1 MEETMYHDFNMNTVA
16 EHIRSDKKKKVIL
29 DTDTFNEV
37 DDQFAI
43 GYALLSDNIDV
54 LAMTAAPFVS
64 SSYPNP
70 ADGMELSFK
79 ELVKVRDMVDPDGK
93 MNIPCY
99 RGSTRFMKNTIT
111 PVRSEAVDNIIR
123 IVHETDD
130 IVYIAAIGAFTNVA
144 PALMVDPSIMK
155 KVVVIM
161 IGANTYNYN
170 GGNCNEYNLKQD
182 RAAAKILFE
191 CGVPLVVLPAEGG
204 TSQLYTTNAEIC
216 YYLKDQAGAYGNYLC
231 EIVAGYEGESR
242 DGNICNTRERI
253 IWDIAAIAF
262 LKDVKRFSWIDIHPA
277 RTITDDGYWRF
288 LDSSAMGREMIYSEV
303 FDRCEIMSDFFTT
316 ILNGN
321 LK

>member
-1 MEETMYHDFNMNTVA
+1 MYHSFNINKVA
-16 EHIRSDKKKKVIL
+16 EHIRSNEKKKLIL

-43 GYALLSDNIDV
+43 GYAMLSDNIDV

-64 SSYPNP
+64 STFTDP
-70 ADGMELSFK
+70 ADGMEASFK

-99 RGSTRFMKNTIT
+99 KGSRSFMENTIT
-111 PVRSEAVDNIIR
+111 PVRSEAADNIIR

-144 PALMVDPSIMK
+144 SALMIDPSIME
-155 KVVVIM
+155 KVVVLM
-161 IGANTYNYN
+161 IGANTYNYKN
-170 GGNCNEYNLKQD
+170 GNCNEYNLKQD
-182 RAAAKILFE
+182 RSAAKILFE
-191 CGVPLVVLPAEGG
+191 CGVPLVVLPAYGG
-204 TSQLYTTNAEIC
+204 TSQLYTTNAELN
-216 YYLKDQAGAYGNYLC
+216 YYLKDKAGVYGNYLC
-231 EIVAGYEGESR
+231 DIVARDEGEAL
-242 DGNICNTRERI
+242 DGKVCNSRERI

-262 LKDVKRFSWIDIHPA
+262 LKDVKRFSWINIHPA

-288 LDSSAMGREMIYSEV
+288 LDSNAMGREMIYTEV
-303 FDRCEIMSDFFTT
+303 FDRCEIMSDFYTT

-321 LK
+321 LR

>member
-1 MEETMYHDFNMNTVA
+1 MYHNFNMNTVA
-16 EHIRSDKKKKVIL
+16 EHIRSDKKKKLIL

-43 GYALLSDNIDV
+43 GYAMLSENTDV

-64 SSYPNP
+64 STFLDP
-70 ADGMELSFK
+70 ADGMEISFK

-99 RGSTRFMKNTIT
+99 RGSKSFMKNTIT
-111 PVRSEAVDNIIR
+111 PVRSEAVENIIR

-144 PALMVDPSIMK
+144 SALMVDPSIME

-161 IGANTYNYN
+161 IGANTYNYKN
-170 GGNCNEYNLKQD
+170 GNCNEFNLKQD
-182 RAAAKILFE
+182 RVAAKILFE

-204 TSQLYTTNAEIC
+204 TSQIYTTNAELN
-216 YYLKDQAGAYGNYLC
+216 YYLKDKAGAYGNYLC
-231 EIVAGYEGESR
+231 EIVAGYEG
-242 DGNICNTRERI
+242 DPLNGKVCNSRERI
-253 IWDIAAIAF
+253 IWDIAAIAY

-277 RTITDDGYWRF
+277 RTITDEGYWCF
-288 LDSSAMGREMIYSEV
+288 LDSKAMGREMIYSEI
-303 FDRCEIMSDFFTT
+303 FDRCEIMSDFYTT

>member
-1 MEETMYHDFNMNTVA
+1 MYHSFNINKVA
-16 EHIRSDKKKKVIL
+16 EHIRSNEKKKLIL

-43 GYALLSDNIDV
+43 GYAMLSDNIDV

-64 SSYPNP
+64 STFTDP
-70 ADGMELSFK
+70 ADGMEASFK
-79 ELVKVRDMVDPDGK
+79 ELVNVRDMVDPDGK

-99 RGSTRFMKNTIT
+99 RGSRSFMENTIT
-111 PVRSEAVDNIIR
+111 PVRSEAADNIIR
-123 IVHETDD
+123 IVHESDD

-144 PALMVDPSIMK
+144 SALMIDPSIME

-161 IGANTYNYN
+161 VGANSYNYKN
-170 GGNCNEYNLKQD
+170 GNCNEYNLKQD
-182 RAAAKILFE
+182 RSAAKILFE
-191 CGVPLVVLPAEGG
+191 CGVPLVVLPAYGG
-204 TSQLYTTNAEIC
+204 TSQLYTTNAELN
-216 YYLKDQAGAYGNYLC
+216 YYLKDKAGIYGNYLC
-231 EIVAGYEGESR
+231 DIVARDEGEALQGSV
-242 DGNICNTRERI
+242 CNSRERI

-262 LKDVKRFSWIDIHPA
+262 LKDVERFSWINIHPA

-288 LDSSAMGREMIYSEV
+288 LDSNALGREMIYTEV
-303 FDRCEIMSDFFTT
+303 FDRCEIMSDFYTT

>member
-1 MEETMYHDFNMNTVA
+1 MYHSFNINKVA
-16 EHIRSDKKKKVIL
+16 EHIRSNEKKKLIL

-43 GYALLSDNIDV
+43 GYAMLSDNIDV

-64 SSYPNP
+64 STFTDP
-70 ADGMELSFK
+70 ADGMEASFK

-99 RGSTRFMKNTIT
+99 RGSRSFMENTIT
-111 PVRSEAVDNIIR
+111 PVRSEAADNIIR

-144 PALMVDPSIMK
+144 SALMIDPSIME

-161 IGANTYNYN
+161 VGANSYNYKN
-170 GGNCNEYNLKQD
+170 GNCNEYNLKQD
-182 RAAAKILFE
+182 RSAAKILFE
-191 CGVPLVVLPAEGG
+191 CGVPLVVLPAYGG
-204 TSQLYTTNAEIC
+204 TSQLYTTNAELN
-216 YYLKDQAGAYGNYLC
+216 YYLKDKAGIYGNYLC
-231 EIVAGYEGESR
+231 DIVARDEGEALQGSV
-242 DGNICNTRERI
+242 CNSRERI

-262 LKDVKRFSWIDIHPA
+262 LKDVERFSWINIHPA

-288 LDSSAMGREMIYSEV
+288 LDSNALGREMIYTEV
-303 FDRCEIMSDFFTT
+303 FDRCEIMSDFYTT

>member
-1 MEETMYHDFNMNTVA
+1 
-16 EHIRSDKKKKVIL
+16 
-29 DTDTFNEV
+29 V

-43 GYALLSDNIDV
+43 GYAMLSDNIDV

-64 SSYPNP
+64 STFTDP
-70 ADGMELSFK
+70 ADGMEASFK

-99 RGSTRFMKNTIT
+99 RGSRSFMENTIT
-111 PVRSEAVDNIIR
+111 PVRSEAADNIIR

-144 PALMVDPSIMK
+144 SALMIDPSIME

-161 IGANTYNYN
+161 VGANSYNYKN
-170 GGNCNEYNLKQD
+170 GNCNEYNLKQD
-182 RAAAKILFE
+182 RSAAKILFE
-191 CGVPLVVLPAEGG
+191 CGVPLVVLPAYGG
-204 TSQLYTTNAEIC
+204 TSQLYTTNAELN
-216 YYLKDQAGAYGNYLC
+216 YYLKDKAGIYGNYLC
-231 EIVAGYEGESR
+231 DIVARDEGEALQGSV
-242 DGNICNTRERI
+242 CNSRERI

-262 LKDVKRFSWIDIHPA
+262 LKDVEKFSWIDIHPA

-288 LDSSAMGREMIYSEV
+288 LDSNALGREMIYTEV
-303 FDRCEIMSDFFTT
+303 FDRCEIMSDFYTT

>member
-1 MEETMYHDFNMNTVA
+1 MYHSFNINKVA
-16 EHIRSDKKKKVIL
+16 EHIRSNEKKKLIL

-43 GYALLSDNIDV
+43 GYAMLSDNIDV

-64 SSYPNP
+64 STFTDP
-70 ADGMELSFK
+70 ADGMEASFK
-79 ELVKVRDMVDPDGK
+79 ELVNVRDMVDPDGK

-99 RGSTRFMKNTIT
+99 RGSRSFMENTIT
-111 PVRSEAVDNIIR
+111 PVRSEAADNIIR
-123 IVHETDD
+123 IVQESDD

-144 PALMVDPSIMK
+144 SALMIDPSIME

-161 IGANTYNYN
+161 VGANSYNYKN
-170 GGNCNEYNLKQD
+170 GNCNEYNLKQD
-182 RAAAKILFE
+182 RSAAKILFE
-191 CGVPLVVLPAEGG
+191 CGVPLVVLPAYGG
-204 TSQLYTTNAEIC
+204 TSQLYTTNAELN
-216 YYLKDQAGAYGNYLC
+216 YYLKDKAGIYGNYLC
-231 EIVAGYEGESR
+231 DIVARDEGEALQGSV
-242 DGNICNTRERI
+242 CNSRERI

-262 LKDVKRFSWIDIHPA
+262 LKDVERFSWINIHPA

-288 LDSSAMGREMIYSEV
+288 LDSNALGREMIYTEV
-303 FDRCEIMSDFFTT
+303 FDRCEIMSDFYTT

>member
-1 MEETMYHDFNMNTVA
+1 MYHNFNINTVA
-16 EHIRSDKKKKVIL
+16 EHIRSDKKKNLIL

-43 GYALLSDNIDV
+43 GYAMLSDNIDV
-54 LAMTAAPFVS
+54 LAMTAAPFAS
-64 SSYPNP
+64 PTYPDP
-70 ADGMELSFK
+70 ADGMEMSFK
-79 ELVKVRDMVDPDGK
+79 ELVKVRDMVDPDKK

-99 RGSTRFMKNTIT
+99 RGSTRFMENTIT
-111 PVRSEAVDNIIR
+111 PVHSEAVDNIIR

-144 PALMVDPSIMK
+144 SALMVDPSIME

-161 IGANTYNYN
+161 IGANTYNYEN
-170 GGNCNEYNLKQD
+170 GNCNEYNLKQD
-182 RAAAKILFE
+182 RFAARILFE
-191 CGVPLVVLPAEGG
+191 CGVPLIVLPAEGG
-204 TSQLYTTNAEIC
+204 TSQLYTTNAELN
-216 YYLKDQAGAYGNYLC
+216 YYLKDKAGVYGNYLC
-231 EIVAGYEGESR
+231 EIVAGYEGEPLN
-242 DGNICNTRERI
+242 GKTCNTRERI

-277 RTITDDGYWRF
+277 RTITADGYWRY
-288 LDSSAMGREMIYSEV
+288 LDSNAMGREMIYSEV
-303 FDRCEIMSDFFTT
+303 FDRCEIMSDFYTT

>member
-1 MEETMYHDFNMNTVA
+1 MYHSFNINKVA
-16 EHIRSDKKKKVIL
+16 EHIRSDEKKKLIL

-43 GYALLSDNIDV
+43 GYAMLSDNIDV

-64 SSYPNP
+64 STFTDP
-70 ADGMELSFK
+70 ADGMEASFK

-99 RGSTRFMKNTIT
+99 EGSRSFMENTIT
-111 PVRSEAVDNIIR
+111 PVRSEAADNIIR

-144 PALMVDPSIMK
+144 SALMIDPSIME

-161 IGANTYNYN
+161 VGANSYNYKN
-170 GGNCNEYNLKQD
+170 GNCNEYNLKQD
-182 RAAAKILFE
+182 RSAAKILFE
-191 CGVPLVVLPAEGG
+191 CGVPLVVLPAYGG
-204 TSQLYTTNAEIC
+204 TSQLYTTNAELN
-216 YYLKDQAGAYGNYLC
+216 YYLKDKAGIYGNYLC
-231 EIVAGYEGESR
+231 DIVARDEGEALQGSV
-242 DGNICNTRERI
+242 CNSRERI

-262 LKDVKRFSWIDIHPA
+262 LKDVERFSWIDIHPA

-288 LDSSAMGREMIYSEV
+288 LDSNALGREMIYTEV
-303 FDRCEIMSDFFTT
+303 FDRCEIMSDFYTT